1 MTLNNLLSRAQKQI
15 DKHRRYNRAVAEINS
30 LSHRDLA
37 DMRADRSEML
47 YWARRDILG

>member
-1 MTLNNLLSRAQKQI
+1 MKLNTLISRAQNQI
-15 DKHRRYNRAVAEINS
+15 DKHRRYHRAVAEINS

-37 DMRADRSEML
+37 DIRGDRSEML